1 MADYSWFN
9 KRRQRSIDQLRPWSN
24 NPRLNPEEQHVS
36 LRDYIEDII
45 QEDGDKKSFMDLVR
59 SIAVN
64 GFIPADPIV
73 VWKDEKNDRYYV
85 AEGNRRVLALKL
97 LRDPS
102 KAPREIRGSVTR
114 LASSWEKIDKIYVN
128 IAPSFEDA
136 EWYISQRN
144 STSSIQQKWSRLQQM
159 RWIESLYDKYAD
171 TPDILEQ
178 KSSMS
183 ISEIEQIIR
192 YIRLLNLVEEE
203 QVKKALT
210 EAEYMAATAHTFPIT
225 IFERFF
231 NLTKVRE
238 KWGFEFEGTKITFKN
253 KAGFLTAFTEV
264 IRRIVSNKPDY
275 KLDTRNV
282 SAGDIEGL
290 LDKLP
295 QVDMNTAD
303 PYEVGAKKGEE
314 QEFEDQQENPA
325 PKPKTKSLK
334 GDVNRNK
341 LILECYRLN
350 TTEARLNQLFSELK
364 RLSVNSYTSVS
375 AAAVRIFLD
384 LAVLDFIHSEGL
396 EAQMCKDFKCDFKK
410 IILKSRIDYLS
421 RKSRLKSNKKACKI
435 LKDLINEKETY
446 TLDILNGYVHSNATE
461 YLNKQYLNGF
471 WDHIFPLLQAVLDIS
486 EDSEKLINSIET
498 RVF

>member
-9 KRRQRSIDQLRPWSN
+9 KRYQRSIDQLRPWSN
-24 NPRLNPEEQHVS
+24 NPRLNPEEQHVN

-45 QEDGDKKSFMDLVR
+45 QEDGDKKNFMDLVR
-59 SIAVN
+59 SIAMN

-73 VWKDEKNDRYYV
+73 VWKDDKNDRYYV

-102 KAPREIRGSVTR
+102 KAPREIRGTVTR
-114 LASSWEKIDKIYVN
+114 LASGWDRIEKISVN
-128 IAPSFEDA
+128 IAPSFEAA

-159 RWIESLYDKYAD
+159 RWIESLYEKYAE

-183 ISEIEQIIR
+183 VSEIEQIVR

-203 QVKKALT
+203 PVKSALT
-210 EAEYMAATAHTFPIT
+210 DAEYRAATAHTFPIT

-238 KWGFEFEGTKITFKN
+238 KWGFEFDGTKIIFKN

-264 IRRIVSNKPDY
+264 IRRIVSTKPDY

-282 SAGDIEGL
+282 SAEKIDDL
-290 LDKLP
+290 LSKLP
-295 QVDMNTAD
+295 QVDLTDAD
-303 PYEVGAKKGEE
+303 PYEEGGKSVPEPETEE
-314 QEFEDQQENPA
+314 QPQNPA
-325 PKPKTKSLK
+325 PKPKLKSLK
-334 GDVNRNK
+334 GDLNRNR
-341 LILECYRLN
+341 LILECYNLN
-350 TTEARLNQLFSELK
+350 TTEARLIQLFNELK
-364 RLSVNSYTSVS
+364 RLSVNKYTSVC
-375 AAAVRIFLD
+375 AAAVRIFLE
-384 LAVLDFIHSEGL
+384 LAVLDYIQSEGL
-396 EAQMCKDFKCDFKK
+396 EAQMRKDFKCDFKK

-421 RKSRLKSNKKACKI
+421 RKSRLKSDPKVCKI

-446 TLDILNGYVHSNATE
+446 TLDILNGYVHSKDTE

-471 WDHIFPLLQAVLDIS
+471 WDHIFPLLHAMLDITES
-486 EDSEKLINSIET
+486 LEEN
-498 RVF
+498 

>member
-24 NPRLNPEEQHVS
+24 NPRLNPEEQHVNI
-36 LRDYIEDII
+36 RDYIEDII

-59 SIAVN
+59 SIAIN

-73 VWKDEKNDRYYV
+73 VWKDEKNDRYFV

-102 KAPREIRGSVTR
+102 KAPREIRGTVTR
-114 LASSWEKIDKIYVN
+114 LANNWERIEKIFVN

-171 TPDILEQ
+171 SQDILEQ

-203 QVKKALT
+203 QVKTALT
-210 EAEYMAATAHTFPIT
+210 DTEYKAATAHTFPIT

-238 KWGFEFEGTKITFKN
+238 KWGFEFDGTKITFVN
-253 KAGFLTAFTEV
+253 KSGFLTAFTEV
-264 IRRIVSNKPDY
+264 IRRIVSNKPNY
-275 KLDTRNV
+275 KLDTRNI
-282 SAGDIEGL
+282 SAEKIDSL
-290 LDKLP
+290 LDELP
-295 QVDMNTAD
+295 KVDINTVD
-303 PYEVGAKKGEE
+303 PYEVGDKTETEPEE
-314 QEFEDQQENPA
+314 EKPESPA
-325 PKPKTKSLK
+325 PKPKPKSLK
-334 GDVNRNK
+334 GDLNRNK
-341 LILECYRLN
+341 LILECYQLN
-350 TTEARLNQLFSELK
+350 TTEARMSQLFGELK
-364 RLSVNSYTSVS
+364 RLSVNSYVSVC
-375 AAAVRIFLD
+375 AAAVRIFLE
-384 LAVLDFIHSEGL
+384 LAVLDYIQSEGL
-396 EAQMCKDFKCDFKK
+396 EAQMRKDFKNDFKK

-421 RKSRLKSNKKACKI
+421 RKSRLKDNPKAKKI
-435 LKDLINEKETY
+435 LCDLINEKERY
-446 TLDILNGYVHSNATE
+446 TLDVLNGYVHSKDTE

-471 WDHIFPLLQAVLDIS
+471 WDHIFPLLQAMLDIT
-486 EDSEKLINSIET
+486 EEPEE
-498 RVF
+498 

>member
-36 LRDYIEDII
+36 VRDFIEDII

-59 SIAVN
+59 SIATN

-102 KAPREIRGSVTR
+102 KAPREIRGTVTR
-114 LASSWEKIDKIYVN
+114 LASGWQRIDKIFVN
-128 IAPSFEDA
+128 IAPTFEDA

-159 RWIESLYDKYAD
+159 RWIESLYDKYSD
-171 TPDILEQ
+171 SQDVLEQ

-183 ISEIEQIIR
+183 MSEIEQIIR

-203 QVKKALT
+203 QVKNALT
-210 EAEYMAATAHTFPIT
+210 EAEYKAATAHTFPIT

-238 KWGFEFEGTKITFKN
+238 KWGFEFDGTKITFVN
-253 KAGFLTAFTEV
+253 KTGFLTAFTEV
-264 IRRIVSNKPDY
+264 IRRIVSNKQDY
-275 KLDTRNV
+275 KLDTRNI
-282 SAGDIEGL
+282 SAERIDDL
-290 LDKLP
+290 LSQLP
-295 QVDMNTAD
+295 QVDITTPD
-303 PYEVGAKKGEE
+303 PYEVGAKTDADTDTEE
-314 QEFEDQQENPA
+314 QTENPA
-325 PKPKTKSLK
+325 PKPKHRSLK

-341 LILECYRLN
+341 LILECYNLN
-350 TTEARLNQLFSELK
+350 TTEARLSQLFNELK
-364 RLSVNSYTSVS
+364 RLSVNSYTSVC
-375 AAAVRIFLD
+375 AAAVRIFLE
-384 LAVLDFIHSEGL
+384 LAILDYIQSEGL
-396 EAQMCKDFKCDFKK
+396 VEEFQRRDGKELKR
-410 IILKSRIDYLS
+410 ILLKTRIDFLTKYSKLKDNKTAKKLLS
-421 RKSRLKSNKKACKI
+421 
-435 LKDLINEKETY
+435 DLINEKETY
-446 TLDILNGYVHSNATE
+446 SLDILNGYVHSKSTE

-471 WDHIFPLLQAVLDIS
+471 WDHIFPLLQAILDITEEA
-486 EDSEKLINSIET
+486 ED
-498 RVF
+498 

>member
-36 LRDYIEDII
+36 VRDFIEDII

-59 SIAVN
+59 SIAIN

-73 VWKDEKNDRYYV
+73 VWKDDKNDRYYV

-102 KAPREIRGSVTR
+102 RAPREIRGTITR
-114 LASSWEKIDKIYVN
+114 LASSWERIDKIFVN
-128 IAPSFEDA
+128 IAPTFEDA

-159 RWIESLYDKYAD
+159 RWIESLYDKYSD
-171 TPDILEQ
+171 SQDILEQ

-183 ISEIEQIIR
+183 MSEIEQIIR

-203 QVKKALT
+203 QVKNALT
-210 EAEYMAATAHTFPIT
+210 EAEYKAATAHTFPIT

-238 KWGFEFEGTKITFKN
+238 KWGFEFDGTKITFVN
-253 KAGFLTAFTEV
+253 KTGFLTAFTEV
-264 IRRIVSNKPDY
+264 IRRIVSNKQDY
-275 KLDTRNV
+275 KLDTRNI
-282 SAGDIEGL
+282 SAERIDDL
-290 LDKLP
+290 LSQLP
-295 QVDMNTAD
+295 QVDITTPD
-303 PYEVGAKKGEE
+303 PYEVGAKTDAEPDAEE
-314 QEFEDQQENPA
+314 QTENPA
-325 PKPKTKSLK
+325 PKPKPRSLK

-341 LILECYRLN
+341 LILECYNLN
-350 TTEARLNQLFSELK
+350 TTEARLSQLFNELK
-364 RLSVNSYTSVS
+364 RLSVNSYTSVC
-375 AAAVRIFLD
+375 AAAVRIFLE
-384 LAVLDFIHSEGL
+384 LAILDYIQSEGL
-396 EAQMCKDFKCDFKK
+396 VEEFQRRDGKELKR
-410 IILKSRIDYLS
+410 ILLKTRIDFLTKYSKLKDNKTAKKLLS
-421 RKSRLKSNKKACKI
+421 
-435 LKDLINEKETY
+435 DLINEKETY
-446 TLDILNGYVHSNATE
+446 SLDILNGYVHSKSTE

-471 WDHIFPLLQAVLDIS
+471 WDHIFPLLQSMLDIT
-486 EDSEKLINSIET
+486 EDPEDKIVNNG
-498 RVF
+498 

>member
-1 MADYSWFN
+1 MN
-9 KRRQRSIDQLRPWSN
+9 I
-24 NPRLNPEEQHVS
+24 
-36 LRDYIEDII
+36 RDYIEDII

-59 SIAVN
+59 SIAIN

-102 KAPREIRGSVTR
+102 KAPREIRGTVTR
-114 LASSWEKIDKIYVN
+114 LANNWERIEKIFVN

-171 TPDILEQ
+171 SQDILEQ

-203 QVKKALT
+203 QVKTALT
-210 EAEYMAATAHTFPIT
+210 DTEYKAATAHTFPIT

-238 KWGFEFEGTKITFKN
+238 KWGFEFDGTKITFVN
-253 KAGFLTAFTEV
+253 KSGFLTAFTEV
-264 IRRIVSNKPDY
+264 IRRIVSNKPNY
-275 KLDTRNV
+275 KLDTRNI
-282 SAGDIEGL
+282 SAEKIDSL
-290 LDKLP
+290 LDELP
-295 QVDMNTAD
+295 KVDINTVD
-303 PYEVGAKKGEE
+303 PYEVGDKTETEPEE
-314 QEFEDQQENPA
+314 EKPEPPA
-325 PKPKTKSLK
+325 PKPKPKSLK
-334 GDVNRNK
+334 GDLNRNK
-341 LILECYRLN
+341 LILECYQLN
-350 TTEARLNQLFSELK
+350 TTEARMSQLFGELK
-364 RLSVNSYTSVS
+364 RLSVNSYVSVC
-375 AAAVRIFLD
+375 AAAVRIFLE
-384 LAVLDFIHSEGL
+384 LAVLDYIQSEGL
-396 EAQMCKDFKCDFKK
+396 EAQMRKDFKNDFKK

-421 RKSRLKSNKKACKI
+421 RKSRLKDNPRAKKI
-435 LKDLINEKETY
+435 LCDLINEKERY
-446 TLDILNGYVHSNATE
+446 TLDVLNGYVHSKDTE

-471 WDHIFPLLQAVLDIS
+471 WDHIFPLLQAMLDIT
-486 EDSEKLINSIET
+486 EEPEE
-498 RVF
+498 

>member
-9 KRRQRSIDQLRPWSN
+9 KRYLRSIDQLRPWSG
-24 NPRLNPEEQHVS
+24 NPRLNPEEQHAN
-36 LRDYIEDII
+36 LRDFVEDII

-59 SIAVN
+59 SIATN

-73 VWKDEKNDRYYV
+73 VWQDSNNDRYYV
-85 AEGNRRVLALKL
+85 AEGNRRVVALKL
-97 LRDPS
+97 LRDPM
-102 KAPREIRGSVTR
+102 KAPREIRGTVTR
-114 LASSWEKIDKIYVN
+114 LASEWERIDKIAVN

-171 TPDILEQ
+171 TPDVLVS

-183 ISEIEQIIR
+183 LSEIEQIIR
-192 YIRLLNLVEEE
+192 YIRLLNLVNEE
-203 QVKKALT
+203 QVKGALT
-210 EAEYMAATAHTFPIT
+210 DAEYKAATAHTFPIT

-238 KWGFEFEGTKITFKN
+238 AWGFEFDGTKITFKN
-253 KAGFLTAFTEV
+253 KTGFLTAFTEV
-264 IRRIVSNKPDY
+264 IRRIVSNKQEY

-282 SAGDIEGL
+282 SADRIGEL

-295 QVDMNTAD
+295 KVDTETED
-303 PYEVGAKKGEE
+303 PYEVGAKSSEEPVEE
-314 QEFEDQQENPA
+314 QSETPA
-325 PKPKTKSLK
+325 PKPKPRSLK
-334 GDVNRNK
+334 GDLNRNR
-341 LILECYRLN
+341 LILEFYNLN
-350 TTEARLNQLFSELK
+350 TTEARLSQLFDELK

-375 AAAVRIFLD
+375 AAAVRVFLE
-384 LAVLDFIHSEGL
+384 LAVLDYIQSEGL
-396 EAQMCKDFKCDFKK
+396 EAQMREDFKCDFKK
-410 IILKSRIDYLS
+410 IILKSRLDYLS
-421 RKSRLKSNKKACKI
+421 RKSRLKENPKVCKI

-446 TLDILNGYVHSNATE
+446 TLDILNGYVHSKGTE

-471 WDHIFPLLQAVLDIS
+471 WDHIFPLLEAMLDIT
-486 EDSEKLINSIET
+486 ET
-498 RVF
+498 HDD

>member
-36 LRDYIEDII
+36 VRDFIEDII

-59 SIAVN
+59 SIAIN

-73 VWKDEKNDRYYV
+73 VWKDDKNDRYYV

-102 KAPREIRGSVTR
+102 RAPREIRGTITR
-114 LASSWEKIDKIYVN
+114 LASSWERIDKIFVN
-128 IAPSFEDA
+128 IAPTFEDA

-159 RWIESLYDKYAD
+159 RWIESLYDKYSD
-171 TPDILEQ
+171 SQDILEQ

-183 ISEIEQIIR
+183 MSEIEQIIR

-203 QVKKALT
+203 QVKNALT
-210 EAEYMAATAHTFPIT
+210 EAEYKAATAHTFPIT

-238 KWGFEFEGTKITFKN
+238 KWGFEFDGTKISFVN
-253 KAGFLTAFTEV
+253 KTGFLTAFTEV
-264 IRRIVSNKPDY
+264 IRRIVSNKQDY
-275 KLDTRNV
+275 KLDTRNI
-282 SAGDIEGL
+282 SADKIDDL
-290 LDKLP
+290 LSQLP
-295 QVDMNTAD
+295 QVDITTPD
-303 PYEVGAKKGEE
+303 PYEVGAKTDAEPEAEE
-314 QEFEDQQENPA
+314 QTENSA
-325 PKPKTKSLK
+325 PKPKHRSLK

-341 LILECYRLN
+341 LILECYNLN
-350 TTEARLNQLFSELK
+350 TTEARLSQLFNELK
-364 RLSVNSYTSVS
+364 RLSVNSYTSVC
-375 AAAVRIFLD
+375 AAAVRIFLE
-384 LAVLDFIHSEGL
+384 LTVLDYIQSEGL
-396 EAQMCKDFKCDFKK
+396 EEQMRKDFKCDFKK

-421 RKSRLKSNKKACKI
+421 RKSRLKDNVKAKKI
-435 LKDLINEKETY
+435 LCDLINEKETY
-446 TLDILNGYVHSNATE
+446 CLDILNGYVHSKSTE
-461 YLNKQYLNGF
+461 YLYKQYLNGF
-471 WDHIFPLLQAVLDIS
+471 WDHIFPLLQTMLDIT
-486 EDSEKLINSIET
+486 EDPED
-498 RVF
+498 

>member
-9 KRRQRSIDQLRPWSN
+9 KRYLRSIDQLRPWSG

-36 LRDYIEDII
+36 LRDYVEDII
-45 QEDGDKKSFMDLVR
+45 QEDGDKKSFIDLVR
-59 SIAVN
+59 SIATN

-73 VWKDEKNDRYYV
+73 VWKADKNDRYYV

-102 KAPREIRGSVTR
+102 KAPREIRGTVTR
-114 LASSWEKIDKIYVN
+114 LASGWERIEKISVN
-128 IAPSFEDA
+128 IAPSFDAA

-159 RWIESLYDKYAD
+159 RWIESLYDKYSETTD
-171 TPDILEQ
+171 VLEQ

-183 ISEIEQIIR
+183 VSEIEQIVR

-203 QVKKALT
+203 PVKNALT
-210 EAEYMAATAHTFPIT
+210 DAEYRAATAHTFPIT

-264 IRRIVSNKPDY
+264 IRRIVSNKQDY

-282 SAGDIEGL
+282 SAEKIGDL
-290 LDKLP
+290 LSKLP
-295 QVDMNTAD
+295 QVDLSDAD
-303 PYEVGAKKGEE
+303 PYEVGGKAEPESEAEK
-314 QEFEDQQENPA
+314 QAENPA
-325 PKPKTKSLK
+325 PKPKPKSLK
-334 GDVNRNK
+334 GDLNRNR
-341 LILECYRLN
+341 LILECYNLN
-350 TTEARLNQLFSELK
+350 TTEARLSQLFNELK
-364 RLSVNSYTSVS
+364 RLSVNSYTSVCS
-375 AAAVRIFLD
+375 AAVRIFLE
-384 LAVLDFIHSEGL
+384 LAVLDYIQSEGL
-396 EAQMCKDFKCDFKK
+396 EAQMRKDFKCDFKN

-421 RKSRLKSNKKACKI
+421 RKSRLKDNQKVRKI

-446 TLDILNGYVHSNATE
+446 TLDILNGYVHSKDTE

-471 WDHIFPLLQAVLDIS
+471 WDHIFPLLQAMLDIS
-486 EDSEKLINSIET
+486 ETPEE
-498 RVF
+498 

>member
-24 NPRLNPEEQHVS
+24 NPRLNPEEQHVN

-45 QEDGDKKSFMDLVR
+45 EEAGDKGSFMDLIR
-59 SIAVN
+59 SIATN

-73 VWKDEKNDRYYV
+73 VWKDGKNDRYYV

-102 KAPREIRGSVTR
+102 KAPREIRGTVTR
-114 LASSWEKIDKIYVN
+114 LANSWERIDKIYVN
-128 IAPSFEDA
+128 IAPTFEDA

-171 TPDILEQ
+171 DPELLMQ

-183 ISEIEQIIR
+183 ISDIEQIIR
-192 YIRLLNLVEEE
+192 YIRLLNLVNEEK
-203 QVKKALT
+203 VKNALT
-210 EAEYMAATAHTFPIT
+210 EAEYKAATAHTFPIT

-238 KWGFEFEGTKITFKN
+238 KWGFDFDGTKISFKN
-253 KAGFLTAFTEV
+253 KSGFLTAFTEV
-264 IRRIVSNKPDY
+264 IRRIVSNKQDY
-275 KLDTRNV
+275 KLDTRNI
-282 SAGDIEGL
+282 SAGEIEVL
-290 LDKLP
+290 LAQLP
-295 QVDMNTAD
+295 QVDINTSD
-303 PYEVGAKKGEE
+303 PYEVGAKTDVESEAEE
-314 QEFEDQQENPA
+314 QTESPA
-325 PKPKTKSLK
+325 PKPKPRSLK
-334 GDVNRNK
+334 GDLNRNK
-341 LILECYRLN
+341 LILECYHLN
-350 TTEARLNQLFSELK
+350 TTEARLNQLFGELK
-364 RLSVNSYTSVS
+364 RLSINSYTSVS
-375 AAAVRIFLD
+375 AAAVRIFLE
-384 LAVLDFIHSEGL
+384 LAVLDYIQSEGL
-396 EAQMCKDFKCDFKK
+396 EAQMRKDFKCDFKK

-421 RKSRLKSNKKACKI
+421 RKSRLKGNPKVCKI

-446 TLDILNGYVHSNATE
+446 TLDILNGYVHSKDTE

-471 WDHIFPLLQAVLDIS
+471 WDHIFPLLQAMLDITEEP
-486 EDSEKLINSIET
+486 ED
-498 RVF
+498 